1 MKPTVFVDYSIQE
14 GCFSWTSLE
23 RLPCGIDWIPTDL
36 EKKAIA
42 CSVLVGPN
50 HNWSEVAIRWLK
62 QVQICK
68 YYHQYQNIEVH
79 VDDKFMDH
87 LITMIQ
93 GWGGKGYA
101 CLQRICGVVEHVVAE
116 TKEIAP
122 PELAC

>member
-1 MKPTVFVDYSIQE
+1 M
-14 GCFSWTSLE
+14 
-23 RLPCGIDWIPTDL
+23 
-36 EKKAIA
+36 
-42 CSVLVGPN
+42 
-50 HNWSEVAIRWLK
+50 
-62 QVQICK
+62 QICK

-93 GWGGKGYA
+93 GWGEKGYA
-101 CLQRICGVVEHVVAE
+101 CLQRICGVVEPVVAE